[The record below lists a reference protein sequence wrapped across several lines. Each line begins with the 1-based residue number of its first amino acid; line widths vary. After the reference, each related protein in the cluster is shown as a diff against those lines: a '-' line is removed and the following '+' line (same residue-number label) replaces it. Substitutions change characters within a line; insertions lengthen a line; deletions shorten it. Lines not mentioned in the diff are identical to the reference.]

1 MPRATP
7 AAAAFRAD
15 PDVDRWYRNLGRGSA
30 STADINL
37 RRLAA
42 FCAQARTTPA
52 ALLKLPEKALHDA
65 ILDFVSAEEARGMAG
80 SYVVRTVKAVKSW
93 LAHNGVAYSRRIKV
107 RGAQETPTLK
117 DERTPSPNELRLIFL
132 GANPRTRLCAVLMA
146 HSGVRPEVLGNYR
159 GNDGLRLSDF
169 PELKLRKG
177 TVEFETTPTQVRV
190 RSELSKTAT
199 GYLTFL
205 STEGCGYL
213 KAYLEER
220 LRGGERLGPD
230 SDLIHP
236 DRARKVFIRALN
248 IGDGVRAAIRAAGFP
263 WRPYVLRS
271 FFDTQLLL
279 AESKGRVTHSYRVFW
294 MGHVGAIDARY
305 TTNKGQLTKD
315 LLDDMRAAYKRCEPF
330 LSTASVTDPNSG
342 ATRVLRAL
350 LIERGLPKDQ
360 ADKLEVDAM
369 SDPELDALLKKLRG
383 AGLAA
388 KRAER
393 AVSVDEVP
401 LMLEAGWEF
410 VAPLNGALAV
420 LRSPDGPADVSLSQ
434 LPAGRQLGTPA
445 AVLR

>member
-1 MPRATP
+1 MMVS
-7 AAAAFRAD
+7 D
-15 PDVDRWYRNLGRGSA
+15 
-30 STADINL
+30 
-37 RRLAA
+37 
-42 FCAQARTTPA
+42 CRT
-52 ALLKLPEKALHDA
+52 
-65 ILDFVSAEEARGMAG
+65 
-80 SYVVRTVKAVKSW
+80 
-93 LAHNGVAYSRRIKV
+93 
-107 RGAQETPTLK
+107 
-117 DERTPSPNELRLIFL
+117 SPN
-132 GANPRTRLCAVLMA
+132 
-146 HSGVRPEVLGNYR
+146 
-159 GNDGLRLSDF
+159 
-169 PELKLRKG
+169 LKLRKG

>member
-7 AAAAFRAD
+7 AAAAIRAD
-15 PDVDRWYRNLGRGSA
+15 PDVDRWYRNLSRGSA

-42 FCAQARTTPA
+42 FCAQAKTAPA

-65 ILDFVSAEEARGMAG
+65 VLDFVSAEEARGMAG

-93 LAHNGVAYSRRIKV
+93 LAHNGVAYSRRVKV
-107 RGAQETPTLK
+107 KGSQETPTLK
-117 DERTPSPNELRLIFL
+117 DERTPSQEELRLIFL
-132 GANPRTRLCAVLMA
+132 GANPRTRLCAALMA
-146 HSGVRPEVLGNYR
+146 HSGVRPEVLGNYL
-159 GNDGLRLSDF
+159 GHDGLRLSDF
-169 PELKLRKG
+169 PELRLRKG
-177 TVEFETTPTQVRV
+177 TVELDTIPTQVRV

-220 LRGGERLGPD
+220 LRGGERLGPE

-236 DRARKVFIRALN
+236 DRARKLFIRALN

-279 AESKGRVTHSYRVFW
+279 AESKGKVTHSYRVFW

-315 LLDDMRAAYKRCEPF
+315 LVDDMRAAYKRCEPF
-330 LSTASVTDPNSG
+330 LSTNPTNPDDDGVN
-342 ATRVLRAL
+342 RVLRAL
-350 LIERGLPKDQ
+350 LLSRGMSATE
-360 ADKLEVDAM
+360 ADKLELA
-369 SDPELDALLKKLRG
+369 SKSEGELVELFKKLG
-383 AGLAA
+383 AATLPSVPAQ
-388 KRAER
+388 R
-393 AVSVDEVP
+393 AVRASEVP
-401 LMLEAGWEF
+401 GLLEAGWEY
-410 VAPLNGALAV
+410 VAPLDGGLAV
-420 LRSPDGPADVSLSQ
+420 LRVPSPPAGTG
-434 LPAGRQLGTPA
+434 LPAGRATGPES
-445 AVLR
+445 VPR